1 MIGQV
6 NVTVETS
13 PLGLKRYIFSW
24 IANSSGQARIVL
36 NGRAAPQFDGI
47 PVRLVTSPSPVSP
60 PMAGYDVKL
69 LTDSDYDL
77 FSGAGEGLSARDV
90 ETVGIRVVLAGGDRF
105 ARLQNHRR
113 ITFSVVNAGDGGAGL
128 ACLYVMLN

>member
-24 IANSSGQARIVL
+24 IADSTGQARIIL
-36 NGRAAPQFDGI
+36 SGRSAPLLEGI

-60 PMAGYDVKL
+60 PTAGYDVKL
-69 LTDSDYDL
+69 LTDTDYDL
-77 FSGAGEGLSARDV
+77 FAGAGEGRSATDV
-90 ETVGIRVVLAGGDRF
+90 ETDGIRVVLAGDGRF
-105 ARLQNHRR
+105 VRLQHHRR
-113 ITFSVVNAGDGGAGL
+113 LTFSAVDAGDGGAGL
-128 ACLYVMLN
+128 ACLYVMPR